1 MGDLWMTKRLLKTC
15 ILTFFHMNFLH
26 SFSYLTHC
34 KHFVDVFSPISAAV
48 TSRNTIFF
56 ILMIITKL

>member
-26 SFSYLTHC
+26 SLSYLTHC
-34 KHFVDVFSPISAAV
+34 KYFVDVFSPVV